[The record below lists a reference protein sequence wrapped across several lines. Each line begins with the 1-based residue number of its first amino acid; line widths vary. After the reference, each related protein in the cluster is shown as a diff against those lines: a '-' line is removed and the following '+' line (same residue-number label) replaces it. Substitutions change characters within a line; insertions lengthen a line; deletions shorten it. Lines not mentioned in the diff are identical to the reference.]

1 MASRA
6 DHEGTTG
13 DDDATPARPVIDRR
27 LFLLG
32 LAATAACGDG
42 GGDAATETS
51 ATAAPTTTS
60 TVPPTTTQPPTT
72 LAPAPTTTTEAPLL
86 DTDVDRALVDADLAA
101 GPTHFVAAAATYV
114 VTVPDEL
121 RETFKANLDASL
133 HPGIDAGYLALFNRC
148 THLNCKV
155 APCEG
160 ALTVD
165 SADTDTGET
174 DTGETDTAE
183 TEPAETTETTDGGAD
198 ADAIAEPELTGEFID
213 QFYCPCHASTF
224 SILGEY
230 RAGPAVSGL
239 YHFPIEVGETAVT
252 IRASTMVDG
261 LARDVDLSGRPTGL
275 AC

>member
-1 MASRA
+1 MASPADHDRA
-6 DHEGTTG
+6 DDGVK
-13 DDDATPARPVIDRR
+13 RPVIDRR

-42 GGDAATETS
+42 GDSAAET
-51 ATAAPTTTS
+51 TAAPSTTAETTT
-60 TVPPTTTQPPTT
+60 TVPPTTAQPPTT
-72 LAPAPTTTTEAPLL
+72 LAPAPTTTTEAPLV
-86 DTDVDRALVDADLAA
+86 DTDVERALIDADLAA
-101 GPTHFVAAAATYV
+101 GPTHFVAGAATYV
-114 VTVPDEL
+114 VAVPDEL
-121 RETFKANLDASL
+121 RETFKANLDSSL
-133 HPGIDAGYLALFNRC
+133 HAGIDAGYLALFNRC

-165 SADTDTGET
+165 AVSET
-174 DTGETDTAE
+174 STTVAGDSEGDASEEGAA
-183 TEPAETTETTDGGAD
+183 EPAP
-198 ADAIAEPELTGEFID
+198 EPELTGEFVD
-213 QFYCPCHASTF
+213 QFYCPCHASIF

-261 LARDVDLSGRPTGL
+261 LAKDVDLSGQPTGL